1 MKIRIPIGIRPLAF
15 SITPV
20 LLLATFGRRKG
31 RDTLAMRIISRYIS
45 LELAKVIAICLGAF
59 IAIYLVID
67 FFERIDDF
75 LEAKLALSLALH
87 FFMLKIPLIIQQ
99 GIPMSVLMGTLI
111 SLGLMAR
118 SNELMV
124 LKANGI
130 GPVLVVG
137 PIIALALLASTLDF
151 ALSEYLVPLTSTR
164 ANHIWKVR
172 VMNRH
177 SPTSV
182 SEEKVWYRRGKAIF
196 NIRVL
201 NAKRGLLEGVT
212 INILDGKFRLSQRLD
227 ARRGE
232 WDGQS
237 WIFSDGIFIQRIADG
252 NFTAEHFQSR
262 RFALKE
268 RPQDFQHLEKSSEE
282 MNLAELARY
291 VTEIE
296 SEGYDSAR
304 YRVDFHGRIAF
315 PFTSLIM
322 ALLGIGVAL
331 YQGKKGGI
339 AVGVAASVA
348 LAFIYFLMFQFTL
361 SIGYT
366 GNLQPVLAAWTP
378 NILFGIASAYIFS
391 QAMH

>member
-1 MKIRIPIGIRPLAF
+1 
-15 SITPV
+15 
-20 LLLATFGRRKG
+20 
-31 RDTLAMRIISRYIS
+31 MRVISRYIS
-45 LELAKVIAICLGAF
+45 LELAKIIAICLGAF

-75 LEAKLALSLALH
+75 LEAKLPLSLALH
-87 FFMLKIPLIIQQ
+87 FFMLKLPLVVQQ

-111 SLGLMAR
+111 TLGLMAR

-124 LKANGI
+124 LKASGI

-137 PIIALALLASTLDF
+137 PIVTLALLASILDF

-164 ANHIWKVR
+164 ANYIWNVQ
-172 VMNRH
+172 VMNH
-177 SPTSV
+177 PLPTSF
-182 SEEKVWYRRGKAIF
+182 SEEKVWYKSGQVIY

-201 NAKRGLLEGVT
+201 HAKRGLLEGVT
-212 INILDGKFRLSQRLD
+212 IHMLDGNFRLTERLD

-232 WDGQS
+232 WDGKS
-237 WIFSDGIFIQRIADG
+237 WIFSDGIFIRRTDDG

-262 RFALKE
+262 RFDLKE
-268 RPQDFQHLEKSSEE
+268 RPQDFQHLEKASEE
-282 MNLAELARY
+282 MTLAELSSY
-291 VTEIE
+291 VAEIE
-296 SEGYDSAR
+296 SEGYDSTR

-322 ALLGIGVAL
+322 AFLGIGVAL
-331 YQGKKGGI
+331 YRGKKGGI

-348 LAFIYFLMFQFTL
+348 LAFIYFLMFQFML
-361 SIGYT
+361 SVGYT
-366 GNLQPVLAAWTP
+366 GNLQPVLAAWMP
-378 NILFGIASAYIFS
+378 NISFTIASMYIFS

>member
-1 MKIRIPIGIRPLAF
+1 VGFGLFPILQYSSSPSLQFITF
-15 SITPV
+15 S
-20 LLLATFGRRKG
+20 RRTH

-45 LELAKVIAICLGAF
+45 LELAKIIAICLGAF

-75 LEAKLALSLALH
+75 LEAKLPLFLALH
-87 FFMLKIPLIIQQ
+87 FLMLKLPLVIQQ

-111 SLGLMAR
+111 TLGLMAR
-118 SNELMV
+118 NNELLV
-124 LKANGI
+124 LKASGI
-130 GPVLVVG
+130 GPVMVVA
-137 PIIALALLASTLDF
+137 PIVALALLASTLDF
-151 ALSEYLVPLTSTR
+151 ALSEYLVPLTSIR
-164 ANHIWKVR
+164 ANYIWNVQ
-172 VMNRH
+172 VMNRP
-177 SPTSV
+177 SPTSFA
-182 SEEKVWYRRGKAIF
+182 EEKVWYKSGQVIY

-212 INILDGKFRLSQRLD
+212 IHIFDGHFRLTERLD
-227 ARRGE
+227 ARKGE

-237 WIFSDGIFIQRIADG
+237 WIFSDGIFIHRTADG
-252 NFTAEHFQSR
+252 NFSAEHFQSR

-282 MNLAELARY
+282 MTLAELGRY
-291 VTEIE
+291 VAEIE
-296 SEGYDSAR
+296 SEGYDATR

-322 ALLGIGVAL
+322 ALLGIAVAL

-339 AVGVAASVA
+339 AVGVAASVS
-348 LAFIYFLMFQFTL
+348 LAFVYFLLFQFML

-366 GNLQPVLAAWTP
+366 GNLQPVLAAWMP
-378 NILFGIASAYIFS
+378 NILFGIASVYIFS
-391 QAMH
+391 QARH